1 MKHVYAIKRIKMG
14 HNVKYFTFESY
25 ISYQKMTPSIISTI
39 KEAERGDTCIVLS
52 TSHYFKIHKEM
63 KVSFHLKTFL
73 WSFSCSLVCSII
85 L

>member
-63 KVSFHLKTFL
+63 KVTFIPFSAFLVVKRFHA
-73 WSFSCSLVCSII
+73 
-85 L
+85 